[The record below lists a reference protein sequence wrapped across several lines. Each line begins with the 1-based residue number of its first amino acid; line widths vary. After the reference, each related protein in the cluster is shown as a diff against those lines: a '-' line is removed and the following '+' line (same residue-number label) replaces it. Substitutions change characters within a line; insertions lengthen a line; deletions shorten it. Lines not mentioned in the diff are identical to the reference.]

1 MRRRHMASPE
11 RERVT
16 LCGHRT
22 TIQEFQRIRDA
33 RPHEVNC
40 KRCLKLYERKIEVPE
55 MKIEVTA

>member
-33 RPHEVNC
+33 KPHEVNC
-40 KRCLKLYERKIEVPE
+40 KRCLKLYEKKAEVTERKV
-55 MKIEVTA
+55 EVTA